1 MSAGVSGMAKFYV
14 MVGSIG
20 ALAFVLAFIWTIVVA
35 NAATAATSC

>member
-1 MSAGVSGMAKFYV
+1 MAKFYV

-20 ALAFVLAFIWTIVVA
+20 AVALVLAFIWTIVVA